1 MIFLMKI
8 QIHLDGDEEK
18 LKKSAKFLEGTLLEL
33 IHTPVHEHVDR
44 RVISPLIE
52 TKVKKDANEYF
63 LAGYNITDFDKKG
76 EVLNR
81 SYVSVKDLVR
91 GHPQGF
97 SIS

>member
-1 MIFLMKI
+1 MKI

-81 SYVSVKDLVR
+81 SYIS
-91 GHPQGF
+91 PQEIIKNFHEGF
-97 SIS
+97 SIT